1 MKKLKHHIQLRELCY
16 PSNLLTLLRF
26 VLVFPILRSLQHPEQ
41 RRRSLTLLS
50 AALLTDV
57 IDGPI
62 ARARGEVSELGKL
75 IDPVT
80 DKLLLN
86 GSAIMLSRT
95 ANFPRWIT
103 TALLVRDAVI
113 LLGSLIFFRRSTQIA
128 VAQPVGKA
136 STMVFG
142 AALLL
147 HVVGGQRWSRPLL
160 WLAVLL
166 MGASTVVYGRVLL
179 RSFQG
184 AAGKERNQAANE
196 E

>member
-1 MKKLKHHIQLRELCY
+1 MKKSLQRIRLRELLY
-16 PSNLLTLLRF
+16 PSNLLTLMRF

-50 AALLTDV
+50 TALLTDI

-86 GSAIMLSRT
+86 GSALMLCRT
-95 ANFPRWIT
+95 ANFPRWVT
-103 TALLVRDAVI
+103 MLLLARDAII

-142 AALLL
+142 AALLI
-147 HVVGGQRWSRPLL
+147 HVVGGKRWSRLLL

-166 MGASTVVYGRVLL
+166 MGASTFVYARILL
-179 RSFQG
+179 RTFR
-184 AAGKERNQAANE
+184 KTDNNP
-196 E
+196 